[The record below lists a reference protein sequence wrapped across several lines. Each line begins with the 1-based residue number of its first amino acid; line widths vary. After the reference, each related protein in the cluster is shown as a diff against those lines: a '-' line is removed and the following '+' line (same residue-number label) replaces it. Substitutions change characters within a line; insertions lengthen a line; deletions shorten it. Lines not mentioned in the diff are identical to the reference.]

1 MQVPSILLCG
11 LGNKLTLFNFHSNP
25 NNIQLYMFNKNK

>member
-1 MQVPSILLCG
+1 MDRVLLQ
-11 LGNKLTLFNFHSNP
+11 LTLFNFYFSV